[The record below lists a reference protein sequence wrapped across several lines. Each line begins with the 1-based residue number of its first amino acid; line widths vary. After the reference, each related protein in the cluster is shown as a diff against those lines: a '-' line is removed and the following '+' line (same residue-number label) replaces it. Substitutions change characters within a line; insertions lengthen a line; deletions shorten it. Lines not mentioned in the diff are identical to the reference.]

1 MLSVLSVLIICI
13 RGPHSP
19 VRRSPVAH
27 ATIAPVVEDL
37 VRFVG
42 YGTLKL
48 VTLGSYRSDDG
59 ALFLE
64 GGVGLFVVAGAFA
77 LVHQTLF

>member
-1 MLSVLSVLIICI
+1 MLSVLSVADHLC
-13 RGPHSP
+13 PWATSP

-27 ATIAPVVEDL
+27 ATIDPVVGDL

-42 YGTLKL
+42 YGTLKI
-48 VTLGSYRSDDG
+48 VTRGSYRSDDG

-77 LVHQTLF
+77 LVHKILF